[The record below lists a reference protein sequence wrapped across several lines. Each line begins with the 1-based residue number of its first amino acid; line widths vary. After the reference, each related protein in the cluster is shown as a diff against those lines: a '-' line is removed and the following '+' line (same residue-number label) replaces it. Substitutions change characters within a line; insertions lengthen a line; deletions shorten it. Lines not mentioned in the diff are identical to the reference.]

1 MPIVVDTVSQPP
13 GQGQSSSR
21 YVVAEVDEIPP
32 GGRKIV
38 DLDGISVGVFYVNGE
53 YFALLNW
60 CPHQAA
66 RLCEGQLWSAVDGSI
81 PGEYRTSRL
90 GEVVA
95 CIWHGWEFD
104 LRTGQSW
111 CDPERLRVRAYDVSV
126 EPATAIAGDR
136 GADGTRGAA
145 TAATAATPAAGGA
158 DGGGA
163 GNGEGA
169 AGGDGASVAGRRRG
183 PYVATTF
190 PVSTEGRYVVV
201 DLSRTASHLQP
212 SPPPP
217 RGPAAEAVRGHLP

>member
-1 MPIVVDTVSQPP
+1 VPIVAETASHPP
-13 GQGQSSSR
+13 GQGPGRDQSSSR

-66 RLCEGQLWSAVDGSI
+66 RLCEGQLWSALESSV
-81 PGEYRTSRL
+81 PGEYRTSRP

-111 CDPERLRVRAYDVSV
+111 CDPERLRVRAYDVAV
-126 EPATAIAGDR
+126 EPGTAVAGDR
-136 GADGTRGAA
+136 GAGA
-145 TAATAATPAAGGA
+145 PAAGGA
-158 DGGGA
+158 
-163 GNGEGA
+163 EGA
-169 AGGDGASVAGRRRG
+169 DGADGAATTGRRKG
-183 PYVATTF
+183 PYVATTY

-201 DLSRTASHLQP
+201 DLSRTASHLP
-212 SPPPP
+212 PTPPPP
-217 RGPAAEAVRGHLP
+217 RGPTAEAIRGQLP